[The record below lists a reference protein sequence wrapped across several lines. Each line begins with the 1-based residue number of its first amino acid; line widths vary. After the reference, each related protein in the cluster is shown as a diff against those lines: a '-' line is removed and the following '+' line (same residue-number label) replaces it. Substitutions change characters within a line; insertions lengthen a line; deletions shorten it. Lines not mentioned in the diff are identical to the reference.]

1 MRNEPMFAYDYYED
15 NNDEEEDERIRPKT
29 EEERYRENE
38 EWIRNQKV

>member
-1 MRNEPMFAYDYYED
+1 MFAYDYYED